1 MKASIA
7 LAERVKKVIEQKDI
21 TKSELIKKSKLSPST
36 INNILQGKSDKVL
49 ISTLCAI
56 MKALDVSLSEFFNDD
71 LLTFENI
78 EEIRKRRVK

>member
-21 TKSELIKKSKLSPST
+21 TKSELIKKSKLYPST

-49 ISTLCAI
+49 ISTLCVI
-56 MKALDVSLSEFFNDD
+56 MKALDVSLSEFFDDD
-71 LLTFENI
+71 LLTLENI
-78 EEIRKRRVK
+78 EDTSKRSAK

>member
-49 ISTLCAI
+49 ISTLCVI
-56 MKALDVSLSEFFNDD
+56 MKALDVSLSEFFDDD
-71 LLTFENI
+71 LLTLENI
-78 EEIRKRRVK
+78 EDTRERREK

>member
-21 TKSELIKKSKLSPST
+21 TKSELIKNSKLSPST

-49 ISTLCAI
+49 ISTLCVI
-56 MKALDVSLSEFFNDD
+56 MKALDVSLSEFLDDD
-71 LLTFENI
+71 LLTLENI
-78 EEIRKRRVK
+78 EDTRKRSAK

>member
-49 ISTLCAI
+49 ISTLCVI
-56 MKALDVSLSEFFNDD
+56 MKALDVSLSEVFDDD
-71 LLTFENI
+71 LLTLENI
-78 EEIRKRRVK
+78 EDTSKRSAK

>member
-49 ISTLCAI
+49 ISTLCVI
-56 MKALDVSLSEFFNDD
+56 MKALDVSLSEFFDDD
-71 LLTFENI
+71 LLTLENI
-78 EEIRKRRVK
+78 EDTSKRSAQ

>member
-49 ISTLCAI
+49 ISTLCVI
-56 MKALDVSLSEFFNDD
+56 MKALDVSLSEFFDDD
-71 LLTFENI
+71 LLTLENI
-78 EEIRKRRVK
+78 EDTSKRSAK

>member
-21 TKSELIKKSKLSPST
+21 TKSVLIKKSKLSPST

-49 ISTLCAI
+49 ISTLCVI
-56 MKALDVSLSEFFNDD
+56 MKALDVSLSEFFDDD
-71 LLTFENI
+71 LLTLENI
-78 EEIRKRRVK
+78 EDTSKRSAK

>member
-7 LAERVKKVIEQKDI
+7 LAERVKKVIEQKGI

-49 ISTLCAI
+49 ISTLCVI
-56 MKALDVSLSEFFNDD
+56 MKALDVSLSEFFDDD
-71 LLTFENI
+71 LLTFENL
-78 EEIRKRRVK
+78 EDIRKGE

>member
-49 ISTLCAI
+49 ISTLCVI
-56 MKALDVSLSEFFNDD
+56 MKALDVSLSEFFVDD
-71 LLTFENI
+71 LLTLENI
-78 EEIRKRRVK
+78 EDTSKRSAK